1 MKKLLGVFFLTVFF
15 TGCATVEPY
24 DYSALIESK
33 PRSILV
39 LPPLNESVDVKAPYI
54 FLSTISRPLA
64 EKGYYV
70 FPVAVIDT
78 FLKENGLP
86 EPAEM
91 HQVPLDKLRENIGA
105 DAVFYVTINNWGQ
118 KYQVISST
126 TTVDASAR
134 LVDASSGETL
144 WDTEIKLAQGS
155 SDGGGGLAGAIV
167 GAIVEQIVDTKFD
180 QTVAVSLQ
188 ASTLA
193 VNNEKRGLLEGPY
206 RKDSPE
212 L

>member
-1 MKKLLGVFFLTVFF
+1 MMKRLFLLSLLAALF

-24 DYSALIESK
+24 DYSLLNESK

-39 LPPLNESVDVKAPYI
+39 LPPLNESVDVNASYI
-54 FLSTISRPLA
+54 FLSTISKPLA

-70 FPVAVIDT
+70 LPVAVIDA

-86 EPAEM
+86 GPEEM
-91 HQVPLDKLRENIGA
+91 HQVPLEKLRENTGA
-105 DAVFYVTINNWGQ
+105 DAVFFVTINNWGQ

-134 LVDASSGETL
+134 LVDMRSGEQL
-144 WDTEIKLAQGS
+144 WHTDIKLSQGS

-167 GAIVEQIVDTKFD
+167 GALVEQIVDSKFD
-180 QTVAVSLQ
+180 QTKPVSLQ
-188 ASTLA
+188 ASTNA
-193 VNNEKRGLLEGPY
+193 INNKKRGLLPGPY
-206 RKDSPE
+206 FQLE
-212 L
+212 Q